1 MFTYVIYLRFEHV
14 KIINVCELSSCCT
27 DVGGPGKG
35 LLTDLLLGHRCNNQG
50 INVTLVKRLEQIQ
63 NSELMADVRVKLLI
77 PIETKYRDF
86 LIMVNKFIREQ

>member
-1 MFTYVIYLRFEHV
+1 MWAKLMLHWY
-14 KIINVCELSSCCT
+14 
-27 DVGGPGKG
+27 VGGPGKG

>member
-1 MFTYVIYLRFEHV
+1 M
-14 KIINVCELSSCCT
+14 
-27 DVGGPGKG
+27 GGPGKG